1 MPEATLIQLV
11 MQGGFTALAAFLVW
25 RMAAASEADRKAAQN
40 REARMA
46 NRINDL
52 EKTLVALVARSVDAQ
67 NNISVALNG
76 LRLTLERKPCLLENE
91 VKCAV

>member
-1 MPEATLIQLV
+1 MPEATLIQHV

-25 RMAAASEADRKAAQN
+25 RMASASEADRKASQD
-40 REARMA
+40 RETRMA

-52 EKTLVALVARSVDAQ
+52 EKTLVDLVARSVDAQ
-67 NNISVALNG
+67 NNISTALNG

-91 VKCAV
+91 VKRAV

>member
-25 RMAAASEADRKAAQN
+25 RMASASEADRKASQE
-40 REARMA
+40 RETRMA

-52 EKTLVALVARSVDAQ
+52 EKTLVDLVARNVDAQ
-67 NNISVALNG
+67 NNISTALNG
-76 LRLTLERKPCLLENE
+76 LRLTLERKPCLLDSPR
-91 VKCAV
+91 